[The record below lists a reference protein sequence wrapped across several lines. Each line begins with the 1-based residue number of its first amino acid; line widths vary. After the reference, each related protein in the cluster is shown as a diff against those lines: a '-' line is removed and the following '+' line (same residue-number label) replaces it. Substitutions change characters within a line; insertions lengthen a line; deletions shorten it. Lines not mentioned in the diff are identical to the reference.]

1 MATTA
6 VCNTYKSELFQGVH
20 TSAHTYKISLIKVAP
35 TGTYNASITN
45 AGTPNNSTGG
55 APSTSNIGT
64 DEVAASG
71 SYAAGGLTLAS
82 FSATL
87 QTSTGCLDF
96 ATASATTAS
105 ISAIAAVIYNS
116 SASNKAVAVFDF
128 GGTVSSTGGTF
139 TLTMPSVGASTSL
152 IRIA

>member
-1 MATTA
+1 MANTTA
-6 VCNTYKSELFQGVH
+6 VCNTYKQEVLQGLH
-20 TSAHTYKISLIKVAP
+20 LSSNTYKISLIKVGA
-35 TGTYNASITN
+35 TGTYNASMTN
-45 AGTPNNSTGG
+45 AGTPGTS
-55 APSTSNIGT
+55 APSTANIGT

-96 ATASATTAS
+96 ATASATTAT
-105 ISAIAAVIYNS
+105 ISATGAMIYNS
-116 SASNKAVAVFDF
+116 SVTNRAVATFDF
-128 GGTVSSTGGTF
+128 GGTITSTAGTF
-139 TLTMPSVGASTSL
+139 TLTMPTVGASTSL